1 MDKPKD
7 NKKDNG
13 EKRSSH
19 RRGSSFPR
27 SKPEFDQ
34 KILNIRRVTRV
45 VAGGRRFSFSV
56 ALVAGD
62 KKGSVGLG
70 LGKAGDTALAI
81 NKAVRNAK
89 KNIVKLNLTKTMSI
103 PHELSA
109 KFSSSK
115 VMLIPNKGRGL
126 VAGSVIRDIV
136 KLSGMKDVTGKII
149 SNSKNK
155 LNNAKA
161 VIQALS
167 TISSKYTKP
176 IPYEIADAV
185 IAKNILPEKDII
197 NNKKDRIVGRGGR
210 HGKTSGRGGKGQTAR
225 SGNKRRPELRDIIKR
240 LPKNRGYQ
248 FKSIQKSFILQG
260 GQKALPGEK
269 FSEIRNRLNIKGKK
283 IKLK

>member
-81 NKAVRNAK
+81 NKALRNAK
-89 KNIVKLNLTKTMSI
+89 KNMVRLNLTKTMSI

-109 KFSSSK
+109 KFSSSYI
-115 VMLIPNKGRGL
+115 VLMPERGRVL
-126 VAGSVIRDIV
+126 VVASVLRKRV
-136 KLSGMKDVTGKII
+136 SLSAMKDITGKIF
-149 SNSKNK
+149 SN
-155 LNNAKA
+155 
-161 VIQALS
+161 
-167 TISSKYTKP
+167 
-176 IPYEIADAV
+176 
-185 IAKNILPEKDII
+185 
-197 NNKKDRIVGRGGR
+197 
-210 HGKTSGRGGKGQTAR
+210 
-225 SGNKRRPELRDIIKR
+225 
-240 LPKNRGYQ
+240 
-248 FKSIQKSFILQG
+248 
-260 GQKALPGEK
+260 
-269 FSEIRNRLNIKGKK
+269 
-283 IKLK
+283 